1 MNISRKPI
9 VEPAGRIPILLHG
22 RRVNSVQNQEGETR
36 IIVAIDFIAFRET
49 ISASFRRKVEESW
62 IHAHSLG
69 AIGRI
74 AALDALTHIQ
84 FFKKRKAQA
93 KST

>member
-1 MNISRKPI
+1 
-9 VEPAGRIPILLHG
+9 
-22 RRVNSVQNQEGETR
+22 VNSVQNQEGETR